1 MKRSAKLLIAA
12 LLFLPNTAQK
22 LFATAQEGNIIY
34 IDGERWDVLAEP
46 IYADTAL
53 FHRMKAALP
62 KDRSWSTANWNGY
75 TSYWSI
81 KQDCLFLDSIGMSF
95 YIKDTN
101 QYRSECLDENTMQRL
116 FSGYTKR
123 EGILAAWY
131 TNDLRIA
138 RGKCVRYVHSGYDS
152 NFEYETF
159 LSIDKGRLV
168 SSKDYH
174 NKVIDGL
181 SFGERGIQKQE
192 DIKTKF
198 HLHPEKYPEL
208 TGVKRILFS
217 IKNASVDSL
226 GNITDC
232 TVTARIWHGEQ
243 SEYHQG
249 IAEEMKQA
257 IMAIHPWKVLFL
269 YGEYVPYE
277 LNGYSFRYDLA
288 QTFGVSKEYIKGH
301 YSAKSKYNIEE
312 ILKRKYKES
321 MARDSTNTEAPMCPP
336 NN

>member
-1 MKRSAKLLIAA
+1 
-12 LLFLPNTAQK
+12 
-22 LFATAQEGNIIY
+22 
-34 IDGERWDVLAEP
+34 
-46 IYADTAL
+46 
-53 FHRMKAALP
+53 
-62 KDRSWSTANWNGY
+62 
-75 TSYWSI
+75 
-81 KQDCLFLDSIGMSF
+81 
-95 YIKDTN
+95 
-101 QYRSECLDENTMQRL
+101 
-116 FSGYTKR
+116 
-123 EGILAAWY
+123 
-131 TNDLRIA
+131 
-138 RGKCVRYVHSGYDS
+138 
-152 NFEYETF
+152 
-159 LSIDKGRLV
+159 
-168 SSKDYH
+168 
-174 NKVIDGL
+174 
-181 SFGERGIQKQE
+181 
-192 DIKTKF
+192 
-198 HLHPEKYPEL
+198 
-208 TGVKRILFS
+208 
-217 IKNASVDSL
+217 L

-249 IAEEMKQA
+249 IAEEIKQA